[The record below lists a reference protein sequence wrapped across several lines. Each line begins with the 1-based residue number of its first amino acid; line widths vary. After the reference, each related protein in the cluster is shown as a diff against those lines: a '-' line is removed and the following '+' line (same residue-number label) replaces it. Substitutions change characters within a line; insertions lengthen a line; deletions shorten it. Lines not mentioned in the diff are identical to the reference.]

1 MKSLVEYERKAWSQ
15 HGEDGIIQALTDSLK
30 TRNNRFVEIGA
41 HWEECNSRALIERGW
56 TGRVYDMMP
65 EVRQFPNGEQRKV
78 TPRTVPDVESEPDF
92 FSLDIDSYDYFVLD
106 AMLRKG
112 FRPKVICVEFNSFIP
127 DTLTVCYQEQ
137 FSRYHLHP
145 GYGLYFGAG
154 LEAWKHLLRD
164 WRFAQDENISSAFHW
179 RFVGC
184 ESSFTNAFFVRTDQS
199 DWPESNDFGYQTY
212 FCKKYGKSGPDLR
225 AELLKNSYFLDVRT
239 SEYEH
244 AFEEATG
251 SMATRIEVATTF
263 RADDY
268 GRFARRAI
276 STFRD
281 CWPQSIDLH
290 YYEHPYLLAHAQE
303 SQVSNVVAYDYEEET
318 RFKEFIAAHGEKG
331 RLGPYNYI
339 YDAPRWSH
347 RIFALAARARESQA
361 SILINFD
368 ADIITHTPIPEGFLE
383 GLLGDADIA
392 YMPRPGMY
400 SECSFVL
407 YRLSN
412 PLVREFIEEHEKM
425 YLSGLIFNIKEG
437 WTDCHAFDV
446 LLRVYRRHGL
456 ITTNINEGLPQS
468 MHPFVNGPLG
478 RYMDHLKGQRKKEG
492 RSRQQ
497 DLVVPR
503 TEAYWQEKEVARDS
517 RVSAASD

>member
-1 MKSLVEYERKAWSQ
+1 MKSLAEHERKIWSQ
-15 HGEDGIIQALTDSLK
+15 HGEDGIIQVLTDSLK

-41 HWEECNSRALIERGW
+41 SWQECNSRALIERGW
-56 TGRVYDMMP
+56 SGVVYDVLP
-65 EVRQFPNGEQRKV
+65 EVRHFPNGVQRKV
-78 TPRTVPDVESEPDF
+78 TPRTLPDVEPEPYF

-127 DTLTVCYQEQ
+127 GTLTVYYQEP
-137 FSRYHLHP
+137 FARYHLHP
-145 GYGLYFGAG
+145 GYGLYFGAALG
-154 LEAWKHLLRD
+154 AWKHLLKD
-164 WRFAQDENISSAFHW
+164 W

-184 ESSFTNAFFVRTDQS
+184 ESSYTNAFFVRRDQS
-199 DWPESNDFGYQTY
+199 DWPESDDFGFQTY
-212 FCKKYGKSGPDLR
+212 FCKKYRKSGPDLR
-225 AELLKNSYFLDVRT
+225 EELLSNQYFLDVRT

-244 AFEEATG
+244 AEYERVFQKAAG
-251 SMATRIEVATTF
+251 SMDARVEVVTTF

-268 GRFARRAI
+268 ERFARRAL

-290 YYEHPYLLAHAQE
+290 YYEQPYLLAHAQA
-303 SQVSNVVAYDYEEET
+303 SQAPNIVAYDYEEET
-318 RFKEFIAAHGEKG
+318 RIGEFLAAHGEKAG
-331 RLGPYNYI
+331 RRVNPYNYI
-339 YDAPRWSH
+339 YDAQRWSH
-347 RIFALAARARESQA
+347 RIFALTARARESSA
-361 SILINFD
+361 GILVNFD
-368 ADIITHTPIPEGFLE
+368 ADIVTHTPIPEGFLE

-425 YLSGLIFNIKEG
+425 YLSGVIFKIKEG

-446 LLRVYRRHGL
+446 LLKVYRRHGL
-456 ITTNINEGLPQS
+456 IAVDINEGLPQS

-478 RYMDHLKGQRKKEG
+478 RYMDHLKGGRKKEG
-492 RSRQQ
+492 RSRQN

-503 TEAYWQEKEVARDS
+503 TEDYWLARDS
-517 RVSAASD
+517 RVPAASD